1 MAMADFEEQLNAIL
15 SSPESMQQVAQ
26 LAQMLS
32 SQNAP
37 AARDAAGAAPQQPP
51 SPAPPPQPD
60 TAPPGGSDLS
70 SLSSLSSLL
79 GSFDAKSLSRF
90 LPLLQEL
97 NSSRSDERT
106 QLLYALKPFLRPERR
121 DKIDTALHLARLFHA
136 GKTFLKGW
144 GDSHV

>member
-60 TAPPGGSDLS
+60 TAPPGGAD
-70 SLSSLSSLL
+70 LSSLSSLL